1 MAEFDDLVAS
11 RKAWITDFLQPWCR
25 SAPLAALKRAELD
38 WADIAG
44 KVTADKTL
52 WPWAWARFPDLVHE
66 TLGIEETTE
75 VQVILNDG
83 HTVRGYPDARA
94 SLQGQLVLWG
104 SDPAGTDPRE
114 LGPYSIDRVAK
125 VSRIL
130 ESDSN

>member
-11 RKAWITDFLQPWCR
+11 RKAWIADFLQPWCR

-125 VSRIL
+125 VSRVVDG
-130 ESDSN
+130 DSI